1 MANSTSSSAASII
14 EKRVSTLLTE
24 TLIQESVVY
33 RAVRDFSAQVSQ
45 GMDRL
50 DIPLFNA
57 LAPQAVSET
66 AAVTPQTISPVV
78 AQLPLNR
85 HFSIPFFVSDRLS
98 VQGKVN
104 VVTEAINNGA
114 KSLAAE
120 IDDHVIGL
128 ISANASVTAPDHIIA
143 FTSDALADLSNA
155 KRLLDLQNVPKQ
167 DRYIIASPGFIQ
179 KLLTTN
185 NVINADAFG
194 NASAIQAGYV
204 TKIYGFTLLESS
216 SSQVPANG
224 FLAYHMGAC
233 AFARQIQPSL
243 KSEYKVLEHG
253 FAYSLSHLYGAIATD
268 ATGVRVVKFNSTG
281 AP

>member
-1 MANSTSSSAASII
+1 MANSTSTSAASII

-24 TLIQESVVY
+24 TLIMESVVY
-33 RAVRDFSAQVSQ
+33 RAVRDFSAQIGQ

-114 KSLAAE
+114 KSLAEE
-120 IDDHVIGL
+120 IDNHVISL
-128 ISANASVTAPDHIIA
+128 ISANASAAAPDHIIQ
-143 FTSDALADLSNA
+143 FTADALADLANA
-155 KRLLDLQNVPKQ
+155 KKLLDLQNVPKS
-167 DRYIIASPGFIQ
+167 DRFVIASPGFIQ
-179 KLLTTN
+179 KLLGNN
-185 NVINADAFG
+185 NVINADKYG
-194 NASAIQAGYV
+194 STSPVQAGFV
-204 TKIYGFTLLESS
+204 TRIYGFTLLESS
-216 SSQVPANG
+216 SSQVPADG

-233 AFARQIQPSL
+233 AFGRQIQPSL

-268 ATGVRVVKFNSTG
+268 VTGVRVVKYNSTG
-281 AP
+281 A